1 MRAAAPLSRR
11 SLAALGV
18 SLLLAV
24 TLLIVLAPAPRAGA
38 ESVAFADS
46 VVARLAAPTALAW
59 TPDGRMLITQ
69 DSGQLRVVRDG
80 QLLATPAVNLTSRIC
95 SGGERG
101 LMGVAVDPNFSSNHY
116 IYLFWTHNAHGYCGQ
131 EGLDTPH
138 NRVTRHTLGDN
149 NVVVAGSEKV
159 LVDHIE
165 SQQTNH
171 NAGDLNFGADQF
183 LYVSVGDGGCVLND
197 ATRCGALNT
206 NSRRLDIPQGKILRV
221 TRAGGVPV
229 SNPYVGTTGARRCT
243 LPTGPQP
250 GNGPCTETFASGFRN
265 PFRFAQL
272 PGTNQFYVNDVGQDH
287 WEEVNSLVRGA
298 DYGWNA
304 REGHCVLGSFTNCDP
319 TSYTD
324 PIHDYS
330 HAATG
335 CGSITGGAF
344 VPDGLWP
351 APYSGSYLFA
361 DYVCGKIFR
370 LAPQAGGGYTQ
381 EEFLTGLRAPVHL
394 EFGPYGATRALYY
407 LDYAD
412 GSVHRVTPAGANTA
426 PVADFTQRPDGLAV
440 TLDGEGSYDPDSG
453 DRVASYHWD
462 FGDGTSATTTTPRTT
477 HTYAAAGTHTA
488 TLTVTDTRG
497 ATSAPVSKSV
507 LAGEHAPSIAITAPA
522 TTARFAVGQQVTVR
536 ASASDHE
543 DGVLP
548 GSAITWNVTLVH
560 GTHTHPYAGPFTGS
574 SITVAY
580 PAPEDLAS
588 TRNSYLRVTAVATDS
603 AGLSSRVDRSLLPR
617 KVTVSLGS
625 TPTGARL
632 QVNGTNR
639 VAPSSVVSWS
649 GYTLLLNA
657 PNQTINGTWHS
668 FRSWSDGGA
677 QSHSVVTP
685 SSATTYTAVFAAN

>member
-1 MRAAAPLSRR
+1 MRAALPLFRR
-11 SLAALGV
+11 PLAALGATIMLTMT
-18 SLLLAV
+18 LLLAA
-24 TLLIVLAPAPRAGA
+24 APAPQAEA
-38 ESVAFADS
+38 ESVAFSDS
-46 VVARLAAPTALAW
+46 IVARLTAPTALAW
-59 TPDGRMLITQ
+59 TPDGRMLVAQ
-69 DSGQLRVVRDG
+69 DAGQLRVVRDG
-80 QLLATPAVNLTSRIC
+80 QLLATPAVSLTSRIC

-131 EGLDTPH
+131 EGLNTPN
-138 NRVTRHTLGDN
+138 NRVTRHTLGNN
-149 NVVVAGSEKV
+149 NVVVAGSEKI
-159 LVDHIE
+159 LVDHIK
-165 SQQTNH
+165 SQRTIH

-183 LYVSVGDGGCVLND
+183 LYISVGDGGCVLND

-206 NSRRLDIPQGKILRV
+206 NSRRLDIPHGKILRV
-221 TRAGGVPV
+221 TRTGGIPT
-229 SNPYVGTTGARRCT
+229 SNPYNGATGARRCT
-243 LPTGPQP
+243 LPTGPQS
-250 GNGPCTETFASGFRN
+250 GNGPCTETYASGFRN
-265 PFRFAQL
+265 PFRFAQV

-304 REGHCVLGSFTNCDP
+304 REGHCVTGSLTDCGSN
-319 TSYTD
+319 SYTN

-351 APYSGSYLFA
+351 APYGGSYVFG

-370 LAPQAGGGYTQ
+370 LVPQAGGGYMQ
-381 EEFLTGLRAPVHL
+381 EEFLTGLDAPVHV
-394 EFGPYGATRALYY
+394 EFGPYGATQALYY

-426 PVADFTQRPDGLAV
+426 PVADFSHRPDGLAV
-440 TLDGEGSYDPDSG
+440 TLDGEASHDPDSG
-453 DRVASYHWD
+453 DSIDSYQWD

-477 HTYAAAGTHTA
+477 HTYPAARTYTA

-497 ATSAPVSKSV
+497 ATSAPVSMPV
-507 LAGEHAPSIAITAPA
+507 LAGEHAPSIAITAPP
-522 TTARFAVGQQVTVR
+522 TTARFAVGQQITVK
-536 ASASDHE
+536 ASASDQE
-543 DGVLP
+543 DGALP
-548 GSAITWNVTLVH
+548 GSAISWNVTLVH

-574 SITVAY
+574 SIDVAY

-588 TRNSYLRVTAVATDS
+588 ARNSYLRVTAEAVDS
-603 AGLSSRVDRSLLPR
+603 VGLTSRTDRSLLPR
-617 KVTVSLGS
+617 KITVSLAS

-632 QVNGTNR
+632 QANGTSR
-639 VAPSSVVSWS
+639 VTPTSLVSWA
-649 GYTLLLNA
+649 GYTFLLNA
-657 PNQTINGTWHS
+657 PNQTINGKWHR

-685 SSATTYTAVFAAN
+685 SSATTYTATFGAS